1 MTKTA
6 GAKAPA
12 VLYLRVMNVHSIARM
27 SGGSAYLWMAAR
39 ARNALR
45 RVVVFG
51 VVGGVVFIAALIAFV
66 VVPRNASRK
75 ALAVASKIEARTDST
90 PAVATRN
97 RYLAE
102 VTTTDSVLNA
112 ARQAAIPV
120 PTPVIDTFP
129 PAVRAQRDSL
139 NKELATLN
147 RLIDRAENAPLPTS
161 YRALA
166 ASPAVAADPRVRVL
180 LDSLADIERERNAF
194 GAVGG
199 VDPVY
204 LSLTSRATAIG
215 RTIQGIAD
223 VKRGEVRGKLALIR
237 PVPAPVEKPKILVDT
252 TALLAQLAT
261 GQQNYSAAAKQL
273 DQINQRNARIDRES
287 ARARDLANV
296 GAPPWAMLAAAVVLA
311 LAVGFAASFGT
322 ELKRPHIADPR
333 EAEQISG
340 ARVLTV
346 IRPPEVVVERSR
358 RQADVE
364 APPLIDV
371 VSESYRTLY
380 LHIASVEASVPI
392 VTITGDDPGIVAT
405 VASNLAASAAYEARS
420 TLLVDV
426 DPTTCSVAS
435 VLRVRPDPGLSGIIT
450 GTATWPEA
458 IVPTTIGRDRP
469 LDVLPSGT
477 RRAGPPE
484 PDVVEEVRKELA
496 RMQRR
501 YDFIIIAAP
510 TSYVQ
515 RSASSIIPAPDVILC
530 ARIAHTTVGGL
541 KSAVDSLRG
550 ADMRIHG
557 LVLWDAEMPQ
567 LETREEMLGATRQSG
582 AFQPE
587 LVTAR

>member
-1 MTKTA
+1 
-6 GAKAPA
+6 
-12 VLYLRVMNVHSIARM
+12 MNVHSIARM

-45 RVVVFG
+45 RVLVFG
-51 VVGGVVFIAALIAFV
+51 IVGGIVFIAALIAFV
-66 VVPRNASRK
+66 LVPRNASRK
-75 ALAVASKIEARTDST
+75 ALAVAAQIEAKSDSA
-90 PAVATRN
+90 PVAAARN

-102 VTTTDSVLNA
+102 VTAIDSALDGARRA
-112 ARQAAIPV
+112 ANPAPV
-120 PTPVIDTFP
+120 PVIDTFP
-129 PAVRAQRDSL
+129 PAVRAQRDTL
-139 NKELATLN
+139 GAELATLN

-166 ASPAVAADPRVRVL
+166 ASPEVAADPRVRVL
-180 LDSLADIERERNAF
+180 LDSLAGIERDRNAF
-194 GAVGG
+194 GAVGT

-204 LSLTSRATAIG
+204 LALTSRANAIG
-215 RTIQGIAD
+215 RSIQAIAD
-223 VKRGEVRGKLALIR
+223 AKRGEIRGKLALIR
-237 PVPAPVEKPKILVDT
+237 PTPAPVVKPAITVDT
-252 TALLAQLAT
+252 VKLLAQRTTA
-261 GQQNYSAAAKQL
+261 QQSYSAAARQL
-273 DQINQRNARIDRES
+273 DQINSKNARIDRES
-287 ARARDLANV
+287 AHARELSNV

-333 EAEQISG
+333 EAEQVSG

-346 IRPPEVVVERSR
+346 VRPPEIVVERSR

-405 VASNLAASAAYEARS
+405 VAANLAASAAYEARS

-435 VLRVRPDPGLSGIIT
+435 VLRIRPDPGLSGIIT
-450 GTATWPEA
+450 GGATWPEA

-477 RRAGPPE
+477 RRSGLPE
-484 PDVVEEVRKELA
+484 ANVVEEVKKELA

-515 RSASSIIPAPDVILC
+515 RSETSIIPAPDVILC
-530 ARIAHTTVGGL
+530 ARIAHTTLGGL
-541 KSAVDSLRG
+541 KTAVDTLRG

-567 LETREEMLGATRQSG
+567 LETREEMLGSTRQPE

-587 LVTAR
+587 LAAAR

>member
-1 MTKTA
+1 
-6 GAKAPA
+6 
-12 VLYLRVMNVHSIARM
+12 
-27 SGGSAYLWMAAR
+27 
-39 ARNALR
+39 
-45 RVVVFG
+45 VFG
-51 VVGGVVFIAALIAFV
+51 IVGGVVFVGALIAFI

-75 ALAVASKIEARTDST
+75 AQQVAASIETRVDST
-90 PAVATRN
+90 PAVNARN

-102 VTTTDSVLNA
+102 ATTADSILNA
-112 ARQAAIPV
+112 TRKALAPV
-120 PTPVIDTFP
+120 PVTVIDTFP

-139 NKELATLN
+139 TAELNTLN

-166 ASPAVAADPRVRVL
+166 ASPTVAADPRVRVL
-180 LDSLADIERERNAF
+180 LDSLAEVERERNNF
-194 GAVGG
+194 GSVGS

-204 LSLTSRATAIG
+204 LALTSRSTAIG
-215 RTIQGIAD
+215 REIKAIAD
-223 VKRGEVRGKLALIR
+223 AKRGEVRGKLALIR
-237 PVPAPVEKPKILVDT
+237 PIPAPVVKPQINVDT
-252 TALLAQLAT
+252 NAVIAQKSNAQQRYAAVTKLLEQM
-261 GQQNYSAAAKQL
+261 
-273 DQINQRNARIDRES
+273 NQRNTRIDRES
-287 ARARDLANV
+287 AHARELANV
-296 GAPPWAMLAAAVVLA
+296 GAPPWAMLAAALVLA

-322 ELKRPHIADPR
+322 ELKRPHIADSR
-333 EAEQISG
+333 EAEQITG

-346 IRPPEVVVERSR
+346 VKPPEVVVERSR

-392 VTITGDDPGIVAT
+392 VTITGDDPGIIAT

-435 VLRVRPDPGLSGIIT
+435 VLRIRPDPGLSAIIT
-450 GTATWPEA
+450 GSATWPEA

-477 RRAGPPE
+477 RRAGPP
-484 PDVVEEVRKELA
+484 DDNVVNEVRNELA

-515 RSASSIIPAPDVILC
+515 RSGSSIIPAPDVIFC
-530 ARIAHTTVGGL
+530 ARIAHTTVGSL
-541 KSAVDSLRG
+541 KTAVDTLRG

-567 LETREEMLGATRQSG
+567 LETREEMIGATRPSG
-582 AFQPE
+582 SYKAEFA
-587 LVTAR
+587 TAQ

>member
-1 MTKTA
+1 
-6 GAKAPA
+6 
-12 VLYLRVMNVHSIARM
+12 MNVHSIARM

-45 RVVVFG
+45 RVMVFG
-51 VVGGVVFIAALIAFV
+51 IVGGVVFIGALIAFV
-66 VVPRNASRK
+66 LVPRNASRR
-75 ALAVASKIEARTDST
+75 ALAVAAKIEARTDSMPT
-90 PAVATRN
+90 VAARD
-97 RYLAE
+97 RSLAE
-102 VTTTDSVLNA
+102 LTAIDSVLNA
-112 ARQAAIPV
+112 TRIAMTPV
-120 PTPVIDTFP
+120 PAAVIDTFP

-139 NKELATLN
+139 SAELATLN

-166 ASPAVAADPRVRVL
+166 ASPVVAADPRVRVL
-180 LDSLADIERERNAF
+180 LDSLADIERDRSAF
-194 GAVGG
+194 GAVGN

-204 LSLTSRATAIG
+204 LSLTSRANAIG
-215 RTIQGIAD
+215 RQIQGIAD
-223 VKRGEVRGKLALIR
+223 AKRGEVRGKLALIR
-237 PVPAPVEKPKILVDT
+237 PTPAPVVKPVLTVDT
-252 TALLAQLAT
+252 LKLVAQRVTA
-261 GQQNYSAAAKQL
+261 QQNFTTAREQV
-273 DQINQRNARIDRES
+273 DQINQKNARIDRES
-287 ARARDLANV
+287 AHARELANV

-346 IRPPEVVVERSR
+346 IKPPEVVVERSR

-405 VASNLAASAAYEARS
+405 VAANLAASAAYEARS

-435 VLRVRPDPGLSGIIT
+435 VLRIRPDPGLSGIIT
-450 GTATWPEA
+450 GTAAWPEA

-477 RRAGPPE
+477 RRSGFPE

-530 ARIAHTTVGGL
+530 ARIAHTTAEGL
-541 KSAVDSLRG
+541 RSAAASLRG

-587 LVTAR
+587 LATAR

>member
-1 MTKTA
+1 
-6 GAKAPA
+6 
-12 VLYLRVMNVHSIARM
+12 M

-51 VVGGVVFIAALIAFV
+51 IVGGVVFIAALIAFV
-66 VVPRNASRK
+66 LVPRNASRK
-75 ALAVASKIEARTDST
+75 ALAVAAQIEAKSDST
-90 PAVATRN
+90 PAVAARN

-102 VTTTDSVLNA
+102 VTAVDSALDA
-112 ARQAAIPV
+112 ARRAANP
-120 PTPVIDTFP
+120 PPAPVIDTFP
-129 PAVRAQRDSL
+129 PAVRAQRDTL
-139 NKELATLN
+139 GAELATLN

-166 ASPAVAADPRVRVL
+166 ASPEVAADPRVRIL
-180 LDSLADIERERNAF
+180 LDSLAGIERDRNAF
-194 GAVGG
+194 GAVGT

-204 LSLTSRATAIG
+204 LALTSRANAIG
-215 RTIQGIAD
+215 RSIQAVAD
-223 VKRGEVRGKLALIR
+223 AKRGEIRGKLALIR
-237 PVPAPVEKPKILVDT
+237 PTPAPVTKPAILVDT
-252 TALLAQLAT
+252 AKLLAQRSTA
-261 GQQNYSAAAKQL
+261 QQSYSAAARQA
-273 DQINQRNARIDRES
+273 DQISTKNTRIDRES
-287 ARARDLANV
+287 ARARELSNV

-333 EAEQISG
+333 EAEQVSG

-405 VASNLAASAAYEARS
+405 VAANLAASAAYEARS

-435 VLRVRPDPGLSGIIT
+435 VLRIRPDPGLSGIIT
-450 GTATWPEA
+450 GSATWPEA

-477 RRAGPPE
+477 RRSGLPE
-484 PDVVEEVRKELA
+484 ANVVEDVKKELA

-515 RSASSIIPAPDVILC
+515 RSGSSIIPAPDVILC

-541 KSAVDSLRG
+541 KTAVDTLRG

-567 LETREEMLGATRQSG
+567 LETREEMLGATRQPE

-587 LVTAR
+587 LAAAR

>member
-1 MTKTA
+1 
-6 GAKAPA
+6 
-12 VLYLRVMNVHSIARM
+12 MNVHSIARM

-51 VVGGVVFIAALIAFV
+51 IVGGVVFIAALIAFV
-66 VVPRNASRK
+66 LVPRNASRK
-75 ALAVASKIEARTDST
+75 ALAVAARIEAKNDSS
-90 PAVATRN
+90 PAVAARD
-97 RYLAE
+97 RYLAQ
-102 VTTTDSVLNA
+102 VTAADSALDA
-112 ARQAAIPV
+112 ARRAANPA
-120 PTPVIDTFP
+120 PAPVIDTFP

-139 NKELATLN
+139 GVELARLN

-166 ASPAVAADPRVRVL
+166 ASPEVAADPKVRIL
-180 LDSLADIERERNAF
+180 LDSLAGIERDRNAF
-194 GAVGG
+194 GAVGT

-204 LSLTSRATAIG
+204 LALTSRANAIG
-215 RTIQGIAD
+215 RSIQAVAD
-223 VKRGEVRGKLALIR
+223 AKRGEIRGKLALIR
-237 PVPAPVEKPKILVDT
+237 PTPAQVAKPTITVDT
-252 TALLAQLAT
+252 VKLLGQRATA
-261 GQQNYSAAAKQL
+261 QQNYSAAARQV
-273 DQINQRNARIDRES
+273 DQISVKNSRIDRES
-287 ARARDLANV
+287 ARARELSNV

-333 EAEQISG
+333 EAEQVSG

-405 VASNLAASAAYEARS
+405 VAANLAASAAYEARS

-435 VLRVRPDPGLSGIIT
+435 VLRIRPDPGLSGIIT
-450 GTATWPEA
+450 GSSTWPEA

-477 RRAGPPE
+477 RRSGLPGANI
-484 PDVVEEVRKELA
+484 VEEVKKELA

-515 RSASSIIPAPDVILC
+515 RSESSIIPAPDVILC

-541 KSAVDSLRG
+541 KTAVDTLRG

-567 LETREEMLGATRQSG
+567 LETREEMLGSARESE

-587 LVTAR
+587 LATAR

>member
-1 MTKTA
+1 
-6 GAKAPA
+6 
-12 VLYLRVMNVHSIARM
+12 MNVHSIARM

-51 VVGGVVFIAALIAFV
+51 IVGGVVFIAALIAFV

-75 ALAVASKIEARTDST
+75 ALAVASRIEARADSS
-90 PAVATRN
+90 PAVAARD

-102 VTTTDSVLNA
+102 VTNTDSILSA
-112 ARQAAIPV
+112 ARLAAMPV
-120 PTPVIDTFP
+120 VTPVIDTFP

-139 NKELATLN
+139 NAELTTLN

-166 ASPAVAADPRVRVL
+166 ASPAVASDPRVRVL
-180 LDSLADIERERNAF
+180 LDSLADIERERTAF

-215 RTIQGIAD
+215 RAIQGIAD
-223 VKRGEVRGKLALIR
+223 AKRGEVRGKLALIR
-237 PVPAPVEKPKILVDT
+237 PTPAPIIRPRITVDT
-252 TALLAQLAT
+252 TALLAQNAT
-261 GQQNYSAAAKQL
+261 AQGNYAAAVKQL
-273 DQINQRNARIDRES
+273 DQINQRNTRIDRES

-346 IRPPEVVVERSR
+346 IKPPEVVVERSR

-435 VLRVRPDPGLSGIIT
+435 VLRIRPDPGLSGIIT
-450 GTATWPEA
+450 GNATWPEA
-458 IVPTTIGRDRP
+458 IVSTTIGRDRP

-477 RRAGPPE
+477 RRAGLAE
-484 PDVVEEVRKELA
+484 PDVVEEVRRELA

-501 YDFIIIAAP
+501 YDFIIITAP

-515 RSASSIIPAPDVILC
+515 RSASSIIPAPDVIMC

-541 KSAVDSLRG
+541 KTAVDTLRG

-587 LVTAR
+587 LATAQ

>member
-1 MTKTA
+1 
-6 GAKAPA
+6 
-12 VLYLRVMNVHSIARM
+12 M

-51 VVGGVVFIAALIAFV
+51 IVGGVVFIGALIAFV
-66 VVPRNASRK
+66 VVPRSASRK
-75 ALAVASKIEARTDST
+75 AQAVASRIETRTDSA
-90 PAVATRN
+90 PMV
-97 RYLAE
+97 
-102 VTTTDSVLNA
+102 A
-112 ARQAAIPV
+112 ARDRSLSEVNTADSIMNATHAALAPQPV
-120 PTPVIDTFP
+120 AVIDTFP

-139 NKELATLN
+139 SSELATLN
-147 RLIDRAENAPLPTS
+147 RLIDRAESAPLPTS

-166 ASPAVAADPRVRVL
+166 ASPTVAADPRVRLL
-180 LDSLADIERERNAF
+180 LDSLTDIERERNNF
-194 GAVGG
+194 GAVGS

-204 LSLTSRATAIG
+204 LALTSRATAIG
-215 RTIQGIAD
+215 REIKGIAD
-223 VKRGEVRGKLALIR
+223 AKRGEVRGKLALIR
-237 PVPAPVEKPKILVDT
+237 PTPAPVVKPVINVDT
-252 TALLAQLAT
+252 MKVLAQRTAA
-261 GQQNYSAAAKQL
+261 QQNYATAVRQL
-273 DQINQRNARIDRES
+273 DQVRQKNSRIDRETV
-287 ARARDLANV
+287 RARELANV

-333 EAEQISG
+333 EAEQVSN

-346 IRPPEVVVERSR
+346 IKPPEIVVERSR

-405 VASNLAASAAYEARS
+405 VAANLAASAAYEARS

-426 DPTTCSVAS
+426 DPTTCAVAS
-435 VLRVRPDPGLSGIIT
+435 VLRIRPDPGLAGIIN
-450 GTATWPEA
+450 GGATWPEA

-477 RRAGPPE
+477 RRAGLPE
-484 PDVVEEVRKELA
+484 PSVVEEVKKELA
-496 RMQRR
+496 RLQRR

-515 RSASSIIPAPDVILC
+515 RSAASIIPAPDVILC
-530 ARIAHTTVGGL
+530 ARIAHTTIGGL
-541 KSAVDSLRG
+541 KSAVDGLRA

-567 LETREEMLGATRQSG
+567 LETREEMLGATRQPES
-582 AFQPE
+582 FRPE
-587 LVTAR
+587 LATAQ

>member
-1 MTKTA
+1 
-6 GAKAPA
+6 
-12 VLYLRVMNVHSIARM
+12 MNVHSIARM

-45 RVVVFG
+45 RVMVFG
-51 VVGGVVFIAALIAFV
+51 IVGGVVFIGALIAFV
-66 VVPRNASRK
+66 LVPRNASRR
-75 ALAVASKIEARTDST
+75 ALAVAAKIEARTDSMPT
-90 PAVATRN
+90 VAARD
-97 RYLAE
+97 RYQAE
-102 VTTTDSVLNA
+102 LTAIDSVLNA
-112 ARQAAIPV
+112 TRIAMTPV
-120 PTPVIDTFP
+120 PAAVIDTFP

-139 NKELATLN
+139 SAELATLN

-166 ASPAVAADPRVRVL
+166 ASPVVAADPRVRVL
-180 LDSLADIERERNAF
+180 LDSLADIERDRNAF

-204 LSLTSRATAIG
+204 LSLTSRANAIG
-215 RTIQGIAD
+215 RQIQGIAD
-223 VKRGEVRGKLALIR
+223 AKRGEVRGKLALIR
-237 PVPAPVEKPKILVDT
+237 PTPAPVVKPVLTVDT
-252 TALLAQLAT
+252 LKLIAQRVAA
-261 GQQNYSAAAKQL
+261 QQNFTVASKQVE
-273 DQINQRNARIDRES
+273 QINQKNARIDRES
-287 ARARDLANV
+287 AHARELANV

-346 IRPPEVVVERSR
+346 IKPPEVVVERSR

-405 VASNLAASAAYEARS
+405 VAANLAASAAYEARS

-435 VLRVRPDPGLSGIIT
+435 VLRIRPDPGLSGIIT
-450 GTATWPEA
+450 GTAAWPEA

-477 RRAGPPE
+477 RRSGFPE

-530 ARIAHTTVGGL
+530 ARIAHTTADGL
-541 KSAVDSLRG
+541 RSAAASLRG

-587 LVTAR
+587 LATAR

>member
-1 MTKTA
+1 
-6 GAKAPA
+6 
-12 VLYLRVMNVHSIARM
+12 MNVHSIARM

-51 VVGGVVFIAALIAFV
+51 IVGGVVFIAALIAFV
-66 VVPRNASRK
+66 LVPRNASRK
-75 ALAVASKIEARTDST
+75 ALAVAAQIEAKNDSS
-90 PAVATRN
+90 PAVATRG

-102 VTTTDSVLNA
+102 VTAVDSALDA
-112 ARQAAIPV
+112 ARRAANPV
-120 PTPVIDTFP
+120 PAPVIDTFP

-139 NKELATLN
+139 GAELATLN

-166 ASPAVAADPRVRVL
+166 ASPEVAANPKVRVL
-180 LDSLADIERERNAF
+180 LDSLADIERDRNAF
-194 GAVGG
+194 GAVGT

-204 LSLTSRATAIG
+204 LALTSRANAIG
-215 RTIQGIAD
+215 RSIQAVAD
-223 VKRGEVRGKLALIR
+223 AKRGEIRGKLALIR
-237 PVPAPVEKPKILVDT
+237 PAPAPVVKPTITVDT
-252 TALLAQLAT
+252 ARLLAQRSTA
-261 GQQNYSAAAKQL
+261 QQSYSVAARQV
-273 DQINQRNARIDRES
+273 DQISSKNSRIDRES
-287 ARARDLANV
+287 ARARELSNV

-322 ELKRPHIADPR
+322 ELKRPHIADLR
-333 EAEQISG
+333 EAEQVSG

-346 IRPPEVVVERSR
+346 IKPPEVVVERSR

-405 VASNLAASAAYEARS
+405 VAANLAASAAYEARS

-435 VLRVRPDPGLSGIIT
+435 VLRIRPDPGLSGVIT
-450 GTATWPEA
+450 GSATWPEA

-477 RRAGPPE
+477 RRSGLPE
-484 PDVVEEVRKELA
+484 PSVVEEVKKELT

-515 RSASSIIPAPDVILC
+515 RSVSSIIPAPDVILC

-541 KSAVDSLRG
+541 KTAVDSLRG

-567 LETREEMLGATRQSG
+567 LETREEMLGSTRQSE

-587 LVTAR
+587 LATAP

>member
-1 MTKTA
+1 
-6 GAKAPA
+6 
-12 VLYLRVMNVHSIARM
+12 MNVHSIARM
-27 SGGSAYLWMAAR
+27 SGGSAYLWIAAR

-45 RVVVFG
+45 RVVIFWI
-51 VVGGVVFIAALIAFV
+51 VGGVVFIAALIAFV
-66 VVPRNASRK
+66 LVPRNASRK
-75 ALAVASKIEARTDST
+75 ALAVAAQIEAKNDSS
-90 PAVATRN
+90 PAVATRD

-102 VTTTDSVLNA
+102 VTAVDSALDA
-112 ARQAAIPV
+112 ARRAANPV
-120 PTPVIDTFP
+120 PAPVIDTFP

-139 NKELATLN
+139 GAELATLN

-166 ASPAVAADPRVRVL
+166 ASPEVAADPKVRVL
-180 LDSLADIERERNAF
+180 LDSLADIERDRNAF
-194 GAVGG
+194 GAVGT

-204 LSLTSRATAIG
+204 LALTSRANAIG
-215 RTIQGIAD
+215 RSIQAVAD
-223 VKRGEVRGKLALIR
+223 AKRGEIRGKLALIR
-237 PVPAPVEKPKILVDT
+237 PAPAPVVKPTITVDT
-252 TALLAQLAT
+252 ARLLAQRSTA
-261 GQQNYSAAAKQL
+261 QQSYSVAARQV
-273 DQINQRNARIDRES
+273 DQISTKNSRIDRES
-287 ARARDLANV
+287 ARARELSNV

-333 EAEQISG
+333 EAEQVSG

-346 IRPPEVVVERSR
+346 IKPPEVVVERSR

-392 VTITGDDPGIVAT
+392 VTIAGDDPGIVAT
-405 VASNLAASAAYEARS
+405 VAANLAASAAYEARS

-435 VLRVRPDPGLSGIIT
+435 VLRIRPDPGLSGVIT
-450 GTATWPEA
+450 GSATWPEA
-458 IVPTTIGRDRP
+458 IVPTTICRDRP

-477 RRAGPPE
+477 RRSGLPE
-484 PDVVEEVRKELA
+484 PSVVEEVKKELT

-515 RSASSIIPAPDVILC
+515 RSVSSIIPAPDVILC

-541 KSAVDSLRG
+541 KTAVDSLRG

-567 LETREEMLGATRQSG
+567 LETREEMLGSTRQSE

-587 LVTAR
+587 LATAP

>member
-1 MTKTA
+1 
-6 GAKAPA
+6 
-12 VLYLRVMNVHSIARM
+12 MNVHSIARM

-45 RVVVFG
+45 RVLVFG
-51 VVGGVVFIAALIAFV
+51 IVGGVVFIAALIAFV

-75 ALAVASKIEARTDST
+75 ALAVASRIEARTDSS
-90 PAVATRN
+90 PAVAARD

-112 ARQAAIPV
+112 ARLAAMPV

-139 NKELATLN
+139 NAELATLN
-147 RLIDRAENAPLPTS
+147 RLIDRVENAPLPTS

-166 ASPAVAADPRVRVL
+166 ASPAVAAEPRVRVL
-180 LDSLADIERERNAF
+180 LDSLADIERERNEF

-204 LSLTSRATAIG
+204 LALTSKATAIG
-215 RTIQGIAD
+215 RAIQGIAD
-223 VKRGEVRGKLALIR
+223 AKRGEVRGKLALIR
-237 PVPAPVEKPKILVDT
+237 PTPAPVVRPKISVDT
-252 TALLAQLAT
+252 TALLAQNAT
-261 GQQNYSAAAKQL
+261 AQQNHAAAVKQL

-322 ELKRPHIADPR
+322 ELKRPHIADQR
-333 EAEQISG
+333 EAEQVSG
-340 ARVLTV
+340 TRVLTV
-346 IRPPEVVVERSR
+346 VKPPEVVVERSR

-392 VTITGDDPGIVAT
+392 VTITGDDPGIIAT

-435 VLRVRPDPGLSGIIT
+435 VLRIRPDPGLSGIIT
-450 GTATWPEA
+450 GNATWPEA

-484 PDVVEEVRKELA
+484 PDVIEEVRRELA

-501 YDFIIIAAP
+501 YDFIIITAP

-515 RSASSIIPAPDVILC
+515 RSATSIIPAPDVILC

-567 LETREEMLGATRQSG
+567 LETREEMLGSTRQSG

-587 LVTAR
+587 LATAQ

>member
-1 MTKTA
+1 
-6 GAKAPA
+6 
-12 VLYLRVMNVHSIARM
+12 M
-27 SGGSAYLWMAAR
+27 SRGSAYLWMAAR

-45 RVVVFG
+45 RVLVFG
-51 VVGGVVFIAALIAFV
+51 IVGGVVFIAALIAFV

-75 ALAVASKIEARTDST
+75 ALAVASRIEARTDSS
-90 PAVATRN
+90 PAVAARD

-102 VTTTDSVLNA
+102 VTSTDSVLNA
-112 ARQAAIPV
+112 ARQAAMPV
-120 PTPVIDTFP
+120 PTPLIDTFP

-139 NKELATLN
+139 NAELATLN

-199 VDPVY
+199 VEPVY

-215 RTIQGIAD
+215 RAIQGIAD
-223 VKRGEVRGKLALIR
+223 VKRGEVRGKLAPIR
-237 PVPAPVEKPKILVDT
+237 PVPAPVVRPKISVDT
-252 TALLAQLAT
+252 TALLAQNAT
-261 GQQNYSAAAKQL
+261 AQQNYVAAVRQL

-340 ARVLTV
+340 TRVLTV
-346 IRPPEVVVERSR
+346 VKPPEVVVERSR

-392 VTITGDDPGIVAT
+392 VTITGDDPGIIAT

-435 VLRVRPDPGLSGIIT
+435 VLRIRPDPGLSGIIT
-450 GTATWPEA
+450 GKATWPEA

-484 PDVVEEVRKELA
+484 PDVVEEVRRELA

-501 YDFIIIAAP
+501 YDFIIITAP

-515 RSASSIIPAPDVILC
+515 QSASSIIPAPDVILC

-567 LETREEMLGATRQSG
+567 LETREEMLGATRQAG
-582 AFQPE
+582 ASQPE
-587 LVTAR
+587 LATAL

>member
-1 MTKTA
+1 
-6 GAKAPA
+6 
-12 VLYLRVMNVHSIARM
+12 
-27 SGGSAYLWMAAR
+27 MAAR

-51 VVGGVVFIAALIAFV
+51 IVGGVVFIAALIAFV
-66 VVPRNASRK
+66 IVPRNASRK
-75 ALAVASKIEARTDST
+75 ALAVASRIEARTDSS
-90 PAVATRN
+90 PAVAARD

-102 VTTTDSVLNA
+102 VNNTDSVLNA
-112 ARQAAIPV
+112 ARRAAMPV
-120 PTPVIDTFP
+120 PVPVIDTFP

-139 NKELATLN
+139 NAELATLN

-166 ASPAVAADPRVRVL
+166 ASPAVAADPRVRIL

-215 RTIQGIAD
+215 RSIQGIAD

-237 PVPAPVEKPKILVDT
+237 PVPAPVERPKISVDT
-252 TALLAQLAT
+252 NALLAQNAT
-261 GQQNYSAAAKQL
+261 AQQNYTLAVKQV
-273 DQINQRNARIDRES
+273 DQIKQRNMRIDRES
-287 ARARDLANV
+287 AHARELANV
-296 GAPPWAMLAAAVVLA
+296 GAPPWAMLAAALVLA

-333 EAEQISG
+333 EAEQITG

-346 IRPPEVVVERSR
+346 VRPPEVVVERSR

-435 VLRVRPDPGLSGIIT
+435 VLRIRPDPGLSGIIT

-477 RRAGPPE
+477 RRSGPAE

-501 YDFIIIAAP
+501 YDFIIITAP

-530 ARIAHTTVGGL
+530 ARIAHTSVGGL
-541 KSAVDSLRG
+541 KTAVDSLRG

-587 LVTAR
+587 LATAQ

>member
-1 MTKTA
+1 
-6 GAKAPA
+6 
-12 VLYLRVMNVHSIARM
+12 MNVHSIARM

-51 VVGGVVFIAALIAFV
+51 IVGGVVFIAALIAFV
-66 VVPRNASRK
+66 LVPRNASRK
-75 ALAVASKIEARTDST
+75 ALAVAAQIEAKNDSS
-90 PAVATRN
+90 PAVATRD

-102 VTTTDSVLNA
+102 VTAVDSALDA
-112 ARQAAIPV
+112 ARRAANPV
-120 PTPVIDTFP
+120 PAPVIDTFP

-139 NKELATLN
+139 GAELATLN
-147 RLIDRAENAPLPTS
+147 RLIDRAENAPLPPS

-166 ASPAVAADPRVRVL
+166 ASPEVAADPKVRVL
-180 LDSLADIERERNAF
+180 LDSLADIERDRNAF
-194 GAVGG
+194 GAVGT

-204 LSLTSRATAIG
+204 LALTSRANAIG
-215 RTIQGIAD
+215 RSIQAVAD
-223 VKRGEVRGKLALIR
+223 AKRGEIRGKLALIR
-237 PVPAPVEKPKILVDT
+237 PAPAPVVKPTITVDT
-252 TALLAQLAT
+252 VRLLAQRSTA
-261 GQQNYSAAAKQL
+261 QQSYSVAARQV
-273 DQINQRNARIDRES
+273 DQISSKNSRIDRES
-287 ARARDLANV
+287 ARARELSNV

-333 EAEQISG
+333 EAEQVSG

-346 IRPPEVVVERSR
+346 IKPPEVVVERSR

-392 VTITGDDPGIVAT
+392 VTIAGDDPGIVAT
-405 VASNLAASAAYEARS
+405 VAANLAASAAYEARS

-435 VLRVRPDPGLSGIIT
+435 VLRIRPDPGLSGIIM
-450 GTATWPEA
+450 GSSTWPEA

-477 RRAGPPE
+477 RRSGLPE
-484 PDVVEEVRKELA
+484 ASVVEDVRKELA

-541 KSAVDSLRG
+541 KTAVDSLRG
-550 ADMRIHG
+550 SDMRIHG

-587 LVTAR
+587 LATAR

>member
-1 MTKTA
+1 
-6 GAKAPA
+6 
-12 VLYLRVMNVHSIARM
+12 
-27 SGGSAYLWMAAR
+27 MAAR

-51 VVGGVVFIAALIAFV
+51 IVGGVVFIAALIAFV
-66 VVPRNASRK
+66 LVPRNASRK
-75 ALAVASKIEARTDST
+75 ALAVAAQIEAKSDST
-90 PAVATRN
+90 PSVAARN

-102 VTTTDSVLNA
+102 VTAVDSALDA
-112 ARQAAIPV
+112 ARRAANPA
-120 PTPVIDTFP
+120 PAPVIDTFP

-139 NKELATLN
+139 GAQLATLN

-166 ASPAVAADPRVRVL
+166 ASPEVAADPRVRIL
-180 LDSLADIERERNAF
+180 LDSLAGIERDRNAF
-194 GAVGG
+194 GAVGT

-204 LSLTSRATAIG
+204 LALTSRANAIG
-215 RTIQGIAD
+215 RSIQAVAD
-223 VKRGEVRGKLALIR
+223 AKRGEIRGKLALIR
-237 PVPAPVEKPKILVDT
+237 PTPAPVIKPAITVDT
-252 TALLAQLAT
+252 VKLLAQRAT
-261 GQQNYSAAAKQL
+261 AQQSYSAAARQA
-273 DQINQRNARIDRES
+273 DQISTKNTRIDRES
-287 ARARDLANV
+287 ARARELSNV

-333 EAEQISG
+333 EAEQVSG

-346 IRPPEVVVERSR
+346 VRPPEVVVERSR

-405 VASNLAASAAYEARS
+405 VAANLAASAAYEARS

-435 VLRVRPDPGLSGIIT
+435 VLRIRPDPGLSGIIT
-450 GTATWPEA
+450 GSATWPEA

-477 RRAGPPE
+477 RRSGLPE
-484 PDVVEEVRKELA
+484 ANVVEEVKKELA

-515 RSASSIIPAPDVILC
+515 RSGSSIIPAPDVILC

-541 KSAVDSLRG
+541 KTAVDTLRG

-567 LETREEMLGATRQSG
+567 LETREEMLGSARQPE

-587 LVTAR
+587 LATAR

>member
-1 MTKTA
+1 
-6 GAKAPA
+6 
-12 VLYLRVMNVHSIARM
+12 MNVHSIARM

-45 RVVVFG
+45 RVLVFG
-51 VVGGVVFIAALIAFV
+51 IVGGVVFIGALIAFV
-66 VVPRNASRK
+66 LVPRSASRR
-75 ALAVASKIEARTDST
+75 AQEVAARIEARTDST
-90 PAVATRN
+90 PMVTARD
-97 RYLAE
+97 RYLAQLSAI
-102 VTTTDSVLNA
+102 DSVLNA
-112 ARQAAIPV
+112 TRRALMPV
-120 PTPVIDTFP
+120 PAAVIDTFP

-139 NKELATLN
+139 SAELTTLN

-166 ASPAVAADPRVRVL
+166 ASPSVAADPRVRIL

-215 RTIQGIAD
+215 RQIQGIAD
-223 VKRGEVRGKLALIR
+223 AKRGEVRGKLALIR
-237 PVPAPVEKPKILVDT
+237 PTAAPVVKPVITVDT
-252 TALLAQLAT
+252 MKLLT
-261 GQQNYSAAAKQL
+261 ERAAAQQSATAATRQL
-273 DQINQRNARIDRES
+273 DQITQKNVRIDREA
-287 ARARDLANV
+287 ARARELANV
-296 GAPPWAMLAAAVVLA
+296 GAPPWAMLAAAAVLA

-346 IRPPEVVVERSR
+346 IKPPEVVVERSR
-358 RQADVE
+358 RQADIE

-405 VASNLAASAAYEARS
+405 VAANLAASAAYEARS

-435 VLRVRPDPGLSGIIT
+435 VLRTRPDPGLSGIIL
-450 GTATWPEA
+450 GNATWPEA

-477 RRAGPPE
+477 RRSGLPE
-484 PDVVEEVRKELA
+484 ANVVEEVKKELA

-515 RSASSIIPAPDVILC
+515 RSATSIIPAPDVILC
-530 ARIAHTTVGGL
+530 ARVAHTTVGSL
-541 KSAVDSLRG
+541 KTAVDTLRG

-567 LETREEMLGATRQSG
+567 LETREEMIGATRQPGSYR
-582 AFQPE
+582 PE
-587 LVTAR
+587 LATAQ

>member
-1 MTKTA
+1 
-6 GAKAPA
+6 
-12 VLYLRVMNVHSIARM
+12 MNVHSIARM

-51 VVGGVVFIAALIAFV
+51 IVGGVVFIAALIAFV
-66 VVPRNASRK
+66 LVPRNASRK
-75 ALAVASKIEARTDST
+75 ALAVAAQIEAKSDSA
-90 PAVATRN
+90 PAVAARN

-102 VTTTDSVLNA
+102 VTAVDSALDGARRA
-112 ARQAAIPV
+112 ANPAPV
-120 PTPVIDTFP
+120 PVIDTFP
-129 PAVRAQRDSL
+129 PAVRAQRDTL
-139 NKELATLN
+139 GAELATLN

-166 ASPAVAADPRVRVL
+166 ASPEVAADPRVRVL
-180 LDSLADIERERNAF
+180 LDSLAGIERDRNAF
-194 GAVGG
+194 GAVGT

-204 LSLTSRATAIG
+204 LALTSRANAIG
-215 RTIQGIAD
+215 RSIQAIAD
-223 VKRGEVRGKLALIR
+223 AKRGEIRGKLALIR
-237 PVPAPVEKPKILVDT
+237 PTPAPVVKPAITVDT
-252 TALLAQLAT
+252 VKLLAQRMTA
-261 GQQNYSAAAKQL
+261 QQSYSAAARQL
-273 DQINQRNARIDRES
+273 DQINSKNARIDRES
-287 ARARDLANV
+287 AHARELSNV

-333 EAEQISG
+333 EAEQVSG

-346 IRPPEVVVERSR
+346 VRPPEVVVERSR

-405 VASNLAASAAYEARS
+405 VAANLAASAAYEARS

-435 VLRVRPDPGLSGIIT
+435 VLRIRPDPGLSGIIT
-450 GTATWPEA
+450 GNATWPEA

-477 RRAGPPE
+477 RRSGLPE
-484 PDVVEEVRKELA
+484 ANVVEEVKKELA

-515 RSASSIIPAPDVILC
+515 RSESSIIPAPDVILC
-530 ARIAHTTVGGL
+530 ARIAHTTLGGL
-541 KSAVDSLRG
+541 KTAVDTLRG

-567 LETREEMLGATRQSG
+567 LETREEMLGSTRQPE
-582 AFQPE
+582 AFHPE
-587 LVTAR
+587 LATAR

>member
-1 MTKTA
+1 
-6 GAKAPA
+6 
-12 VLYLRVMNVHSIARM
+12 MNVHSIARM

-51 VVGGVVFIAALIAFV
+51 IVGGVVFIAALIAFV
-66 VVPRNASRK
+66 LVPRNASRK
-75 ALAVASKIEARTDST
+75 ALAVAAQIEAKSDSS
-90 PAVATRN
+90 PAVAARD

-102 VTTTDSVLNA
+102 VTTVDSTLDA
-112 ARQAAIPV
+112 ARRAANP
-120 PTPVIDTFP
+120 PPAPVIDTFP

-139 NKELATLN
+139 GAELARLN

-166 ASPAVAADPRVRVL
+166 ASPEVAADPKVRVL
-180 LDSLADIERERNAF
+180 LDSLAGIERDRNAF
-194 GAVGG
+194 GAVGT

-204 LSLTSRATAIG
+204 LALTSRANAIG
-215 RTIQGIAD
+215 RSIQAVAD
-223 VKRGEVRGKLALIR
+223 AKRGEIRGKLALIR
-237 PVPAPVEKPKILVDT
+237 PTPAPVVKPTITVDT
-252 TALLAQLAT
+252 LKLLAQRAT
-261 GQQNYSAAAKQL
+261 AQQSYSAAARQVG
-273 DQINQRNARIDRES
+273 QISTKNSRIDRQS
-287 ARARDLANV
+287 ARARELSNV

-333 EAEQISG
+333 EAEQVSG

-346 IRPPEVVVERSR
+346 IKPPEVVVERSR

-405 VASNLAASAAYEARS
+405 VAANLAASAAYEARG

-450 GTATWPEA
+450 GSSAWPEA

-477 RRAGPPE
+477 RRSGLPE
-484 PDVVEEVRKELA
+484 TNVVEEVKKELA

-530 ARIAHTTVGGL
+530 ARIAHTTVSGL

-587 LVTAR
+587 LATAR

>member
-1 MTKTA
+1 MVVARDRSLSEVNTA
-6 GAKAPA
+6 DSI
-12 VLYLRVMNVHSIARM
+12 MNATR
-27 SGGSAYLWMAAR
+27 
-39 ARNALR
+39 
-45 RVVVFG
+45 
-51 VVGGVVFIAALIAFV
+51 AALA
-66 VVPRNASRK
+66 PQP
-75 ALAVASKIEARTDST
+75 VA
-90 PAVATRN
+90 
-97 RYLAE
+97 
-102 VTTTDSVLNA
+102 
-112 ARQAAIPV
+112 
-120 PTPVIDTFP
+120 VIDTFP

-139 NKELATLN
+139 SAELATLN
-147 RLIDRAENAPLPTS
+147 RLIDRAESAPLPTS

-166 ASPAVAADPRVRVL
+166 ASPTVAADPRVRLL
-180 LDSLADIERERNAF
+180 LDSLTDIERERNNF
-194 GAVGG
+194 GAVGS

-204 LSLTSRATAIG
+204 LALTSRATAIG
-215 RTIQGIAD
+215 REIKGIAD
-223 VKRGEVRGKLALIR
+223 AKRGEVRGKLALIR
-237 PVPAPVEKPKILVDT
+237 PTPAPVVKPVINVDT
-252 TALLAQLAT
+252 MKVLAQRAT
-261 GQQNYSAAAKQL
+261 AQQNYTTAVKQL
-273 DQINQRNARIDRES
+273 DQIRQKNSRIDRETT
-287 ARARDLANV
+287 RARELANV

-333 EAEQISG
+333 EAEQVSN

-346 IRPPEVVVERSR
+346 IKPPEIVVERSR

-405 VASNLAASAAYEARS
+405 VAANLAASAAYEARS

-426 DPTTCSVAS
+426 DPTTCAVAS
-435 VLRVRPDPGLSGIIT
+435 VLRIRPDPGLAGIIN
-450 GTATWPEA
+450 GGATWPEA

-477 RRAGPPE
+477 RRAGLPE
-484 PDVVEEVRKELA
+484 PSVVEEVKKELA
-496 RMQRR
+496 RLQRR

-515 RSASSIIPAPDVILC
+515 RSAASIIPAPDVILC
-530 ARIAHTTVGGL
+530 ARIAHTTIGGL
-541 KSAVDSLRG
+541 KSAVDGLRA

-567 LETREEMLGATRQSG
+567 LETREEMLGATRQAES
-582 AFQPE
+582 FRPE
-587 LVTAR
+587 LATAQ

>member
-1 MTKTA
+1 
-6 GAKAPA
+6 
-12 VLYLRVMNVHSIARM
+12 M

-45 RVVVFG
+45 RVMVFG
-51 VVGGVVFIAALIAFV
+51 IVGGVVFIGALIAFV
-66 VVPRNASRK
+66 LVPRNASRR
-75 ALAVASKIEARTDST
+75 ALAVAAKIEARTDST
-90 PAVATRN
+90 PAVAARD

-102 VTTTDSVLNA
+102 LTATDSVLNA
-112 ARQAAIPV
+112 TRIAMTPV
-120 PTPVIDTFP
+120 PAAVIDTFP

-139 NKELATLN
+139 SGELATLN

-166 ASPAVAADPRVRVL
+166 ASPVVAADPRVRVL
-180 LDSLADIERERNAF
+180 LDSLADIERDRNAF

-204 LSLTSRATAIG
+204 LSLTSRANAIG
-215 RTIQGIAD
+215 RQIQGIAD
-223 VKRGEVRGKLALIR
+223 AKRGEVRGKLALIR
-237 PVPAPVEKPKILVDT
+237 PTPAPVIKPVLTVDT
-252 TALLAQLAT
+252 LKLIAQHATA
-261 GQQNYSAAAKQL
+261 QQNFTAAAKQVE
-273 DQINQRNARIDRES
+273 QINEKNARIDRES
-287 ARARDLANV
+287 AHARELANV

-346 IRPPEVVVERSR
+346 IKPPEVVVERSR

-405 VASNLAASAAYEARS
+405 VAANLAASAAYEARS

-435 VLRVRPDPGLSGIIT
+435 VLRIRPDPGLSGIIT
-450 GTATWPEA
+450 GAAGWPEA

-477 RRAGPPE
+477 RRSGSPE

-541 KSAVDSLRG
+541 KTAVDSLRG

-587 LVTAR
+587 LATAR

>member
-1 MTKTA
+1 
-6 GAKAPA
+6 
-12 VLYLRVMNVHSIARM
+12 M

-51 VVGGVVFIAALIAFV
+51 IVGGVVFIAALIAFV

-75 ALAVASKIEARTDST
+75 ALAVASRIEARTDSS
-90 PAVATRN
+90 PAVAVRD

-102 VTTTDSVLNA
+102 VTSTDSILNA
-112 ARQAAIPV
+112 ARQAARPV

-139 NKELATLN
+139 NAELATLN

-215 RTIQGIAD
+215 RAIQGIAD
-223 VKRGEVRGKLALIR
+223 AKRGEVRGKLALIR
-237 PVPAPVEKPKILVDT
+237 PVPAPVEKPKITADT
-252 TALLAQLAT
+252 VALLAQQAKA
-261 GQQNYSAAAKQL
+261 QQNYAVAAKQL
-273 DQINQRNARIDRES
+273 DQINQKNARIDRES

-333 EAEQISG
+333 EAEQVSG

-346 IRPPEVVVERSR
+346 IKPPEVVVERSR

-405 VASNLAASAAYEARS
+405 IASNLAASAAYEARS

-435 VLRVRPDPGLSGIIT
+435 VLRIRPDPGLSGIIT
-450 GTATWPEA
+450 GNATWPEA

-477 RRAGPPE
+477 RRVGPPE

-501 YDFIIIAAP
+501 YDFIIITAP

-515 RSASSIIPAPDVILC
+515 RSATSIIPAPDVILC

-582 AFQPE
+582 TFQPE
-587 LVTAR
+587 LVTAQ

>member
-1 MTKTA
+1 
-6 GAKAPA
+6 
-12 VLYLRVMNVHSIARM
+12 M

-51 VVGGVVFIAALIAFV
+51 IVGGVVFIAALIAFV
-66 VVPRNASRK
+66 LVPRNASRK
-75 ALAVASKIEARTDST
+75 ALAVAAQIEAKNDSS
-90 PAVATRN
+90 PAVATRG

-102 VTTTDSVLNA
+102 VTAVDSALDA
-112 ARQAAIPV
+112 ARRAANPV
-120 PTPVIDTFP
+120 PAPVIDTFP

-139 NKELATLN
+139 GAELATLN

-166 ASPAVAADPRVRVL
+166 ASPEVAANPKVRVL
-180 LDSLADIERERNAF
+180 LDSLADIERDRNAF
-194 GAVGG
+194 GAVGT

-204 LSLTSRATAIG
+204 LALTSRANAIG
-215 RTIQGIAD
+215 RSIQAVAD
-223 VKRGEVRGKLALIR
+223 AKRGEIRGKLALIR
-237 PVPAPVEKPKILVDT
+237 PAPAPVVKPTITVDT
-252 TALLAQLAT
+252 ARLLAQRSTA
-261 GQQNYSAAAKQL
+261 QQSYSGAARQVE
-273 DQINQRNARIDRES
+273 QISSKNSRIDRES
-287 ARARDLANV
+287 ARARELSNV

-333 EAEQISG
+333 EAEQVSG

-346 IRPPEVVVERSR
+346 IKPPEVVVERSR

-405 VASNLAASAAYEARS
+405 VAANLAASAAYEARS

-435 VLRVRPDPGLSGIIT
+435 VLRIRPDPGLSGVIT
-450 GTATWPEA
+450 GSATWPEA

-477 RRAGPPE
+477 RRSGLPE
-484 PDVVEEVRKELA
+484 PSVVEEVKKELT

-515 RSASSIIPAPDVILC
+515 RSVSSIIPAPDVILC

-541 KSAVDSLRG
+541 KTAVDSLRG

-567 LETREEMLGATRQSG
+567 LETREEMLGSTRQSE

-587 LVTAR
+587 LATAP

>member
-1 MTKTA
+1 
-6 GAKAPA
+6 
-12 VLYLRVMNVHSIARM
+12 
-27 SGGSAYLWMAAR
+27 MAAR

-45 RVVVFG
+45 RVLVFG
-51 VVGGVVFIAALIAFV
+51 IVGGVVFIAALIAFV

-75 ALAVASKIEARTDST
+75 ALAVASRIEARTDSS
-90 PAVATRN
+90 PAVALRD

-102 VTTTDSVLNA
+102 VTSTDSVLNA
-112 ARQAAIPV
+112 ARLAAIPV

-139 NKELATLN
+139 NAELTTLN

-215 RTIQGIAD
+215 RAIQGIAD

-237 PVPAPVEKPKILVDT
+237 PVPAPVEKPKISVDT
-252 TALLAQLAT
+252 VALLTQRAQA
-261 GQQNYSAAAKQL
+261 QQNYAAAAKQL
-273 DQINQRNARIDRES
+273 DQINQKNTRIDRES
-287 ARARDLANV
+287 ARARELANV

-358 RQADVE
+358 RQADIE

-392 VTITGDDPGIVAT
+392 VTITGDDPGIIAT

-435 VLRVRPDPGLSGIIT
+435 VLRIRPDPGLSGIIT

-469 LDVLPSGT
+469 LDVIPSGT

-484 PDVVEEVRKELA
+484 PDVVEEVRRELA

-501 YDFIIIAAP
+501 YDFIIITAP

-530 ARIAHTTVGGL
+530 ARIAHTSVAGL

-567 LETREEMLGATRQSG
+567 LETREEMLGVTRQSG

-587 LVTAR
+587 LVTAQ

>member
-1 MTKTA
+1 
-6 GAKAPA
+6 
-12 VLYLRVMNVHSIARM
+12 MNVHSIARM

-45 RVVVFG
+45 RVLVFG
-51 VVGGVVFIAALIAFV
+51 IVGGVTFIAALIAFV
-66 VVPRNASRK
+66 VVPRSASRK
-75 ALAVASKIEARTDST
+75 ALAVASRIETRTDSAPT
-90 PAVATRN
+90 VAARD
-97 RYLAE
+97 RYLAQANSA
-102 VTTTDSVLNA
+102 DSIMNGVHA
-112 ARQAAIPV
+112 ALAPQPV
-120 PTPVIDTFP
+120 AVIDTFP

-139 NKELATLN
+139 SAELATLN

-166 ASPAVAADPRVRVL
+166 ASPTVAADPRVRAL
-180 LDSLADIERERNAF
+180 LDSLADVERDRNAF
-194 GAVGG
+194 GAVGS

-204 LSLTSRATAIG
+204 LSLTARATAIG
-215 RTIQGIAD
+215 REIKAIAD
-223 VKRGEVRGKLALIR
+223 AKRGEMRGKLALIR
-237 PVPAPVEKPKILVDT
+237 PTPAPVVKPVINVDT
-252 TALLAQLAT
+252 NHVIAQRTVAQRNYAT
-261 GQQNYSAAAKQL
+261 TVRQL
-273 DQINQRNARIDRES
+273 DQIRQQNLRIDRET
-287 ARARDLANV
+287 ARARELANV

-322 ELKRPHIADPR
+322 ELERPHIADPR
-333 EAEQISG
+333 EAEQISN

-346 IRPPEVVVERSR
+346 ISPPEIVVERSR

-405 VASNLAASAAYEARS
+405 VAANLAASAAYEARS
-420 TLLVDV
+420 TLLVDA
-426 DPTTCSVAS
+426 DPTTCAVAS
-435 VLRVRPDPGLSGIIT
+435 VLRIRPDPGLAGIIT
-450 GTATWPEA
+450 GGATWPEA

-477 RRAGPPE
+477 RRSGMPE
-484 PDVVEEVRKELA
+484 STVVEEVKKELA
-496 RMQRR
+496 RLQRR

-515 RSASSIIPAPDVILC
+515 RSAASIIPAPDVILC
-530 ARIAHTTVGGL
+530 ARIAHTTIGGL
-541 KSAVDSLRG
+541 KSAVEGLRA

-567 LETREEMLGATRQSG
+567 LETREEMLGSARQTES
-582 AFQPE
+582 FRPE
-587 LVTAR
+587 LATAQ

>member
-1 MTKTA
+1 
-6 GAKAPA
+6 
-12 VLYLRVMNVHSIARM
+12 MNVHSIARM

-51 VVGGVVFIAALIAFV
+51 IVGGVVFIAALIAFV
-66 VVPRNASRK
+66 IVPRNASRK
-75 ALAVASKIEARTDST
+75 ALAVASRIEARTDSS
-90 PAVATRN
+90 PAVAARD
-97 RYLAE
+97 RFLAE
-102 VTTTDSVLNA
+102 VNNTDSVLNA
-112 ARQAAIPV
+112 ARQAAMPV
-120 PTPVIDTFP
+120 LVPVIDTFP

-139 NKELATLN
+139 NAELATLN

-215 RTIQGIAD
+215 RSIQGIAD

-237 PVPAPVEKPKILVDT
+237 PVPAPVERPKISVDT
-252 TALLAQLAT
+252 TALLAQQAT
-261 GQQNYSAAAKQL
+261 AQQNYATAVKQV
-273 DQINQRNARIDRES
+273 DQIKQKNTRIDRES
-287 ARARDLANV
+287 AHARELANV

-477 RRAGPPE
+477 RRSGPAE

-501 YDFIIIAAP
+501 YDFIIITAP

-530 ARIAHTTVGGL
+530 ARIAHTSIGGL
-541 KSAVDSLRG
+541 KTAVDSLRG

-587 LVTAR
+587 LATAQ

>member
-1 MTKTA
+1 
-6 GAKAPA
+6 
-12 VLYLRVMNVHSIARM
+12 MNVHSIARM

-66 VVPRNASRK
+66 LVPRNASRK
-75 ALAVASKIEARTDST
+75 ALAVAARLDAKTDSS
-90 PAVATRN
+90 PAVAARD

-102 VTTTDSVLNA
+102 LTAVDSRLDTVRRA
-112 ARQAAIPV
+112 ANPAPA
-120 PTPVIDTFP
+120 PVIDTFP

-139 NKELATLN
+139 GVELTTLN

-166 ASPAVAADPRVRVL
+166 ASPEVAADPKVRIL
-180 LDSLADIERERNAF
+180 LDSLAGIERDRNAF
-194 GAVGG
+194 GAVGT

-204 LSLTSRATAIG
+204 LALTSRANAIG
-215 RTIQGIAD
+215 RSIQAIAD
-223 VKRGEVRGKLALIR
+223 AKRGEIRGKLALIR
-237 PVPAPVEKPKILVDT
+237 PMPAPVVKPLITLDT
-252 TALLAQLAT
+252 ARLIAQRATA
-261 GQQNYSAAAKQL
+261 QQNYTAAAGQV
-273 DQINQRNARIDRES
+273 DQIRSKNTRIDRES

-333 EAEQISG
+333 EAELVSG

-405 VASNLAASAAYEARS
+405 IAANLAASAAYEARS

-435 VLRVRPDPGLSGIIT
+435 VLRIRPDPGLSGIIT

-477 RRAGPPE
+477 RRSGLPE
-484 PDVVEEVRKELA
+484 PSVVEDVKKELA

-510 TSYVQ
+510 MSYVQ

-541 KSAVDSLRG
+541 KTAVDSLRG

-567 LETREEMLGATRQSG
+567 LETREEMLGSTRQSE

-587 LVTAR
+587 LATAP

>member
-1 MTKTA
+1 
-6 GAKAPA
+6 
-12 VLYLRVMNVHSIARM
+12 V
-27 SGGSAYLWMAAR
+27 AAR
-39 ARNALR
+39 
-45 RVVVFG
+45 
-51 VVGGVVFIAALIAFV
+51 
-66 VVPRNASRK
+66 
-75 ALAVASKIEARTDST
+75 D
-90 PAVATRN
+90 

-102 VTTTDSVLNA
+102 IANTDSVLNA
-112 ARQAAIPV
+112 ARLAAMPV

-129 PAVRAQRDSL
+129 PAVRAQRESL
-139 NKELATLN
+139 TVELTTLN
-147 RLIDRAENAPLPTS
+147 RLIERAENAPLPTS

-180 LDSLADIERERNAF
+180 LDSLASIERERNAF

-204 LSLTSRATAIG
+204 LALTSQATAIG
-215 RTIQGIAD
+215 RSIQGIAD
-223 VKRGEVRGKLALIR
+223 AKRGEVRGKLALIR
-237 PVPAPVEKPKILVDT
+237 PTPAPVVRPRITVDT
-252 TALLAQLAT
+252 TSLLARNAT
-261 GQQNYSAAAKQL
+261 AQQNYAAAVKQL
-273 DQINQRNARIDRES
+273 DQIRQRNTRIDRES
-287 ARARDLANV
+287 ARARELANV
-296 GAPPWAMLAAAVVLA
+296 GAPPWAMLAAAIVLA

-322 ELKRPHIADPR
+322 ELKRPHIADQR

-435 VLRVRPDPGLSGIIT
+435 VLRIRPDPGLSGIIT
-450 GTATWPEA
+450 GNATWPEA

-477 RRAGPPE
+477 RRSGLPE

-501 YDFIIIAAP
+501 YDFIIITAP

-515 RSASSIIPAPDVILC
+515 RSTTSIIPAPDVILC

-541 KSAVDSLRG
+541 KTAVDSLRG

-587 LVTAR
+587 LATAQ

>member
-1 MTKTA
+1 
-6 GAKAPA
+6 
-12 VLYLRVMNVHSIARM
+12 
-27 SGGSAYLWMAAR
+27 
-39 ARNALR
+39 
-45 RVVVFG
+45 VFG
-51 VVGGVVFIAALIAFV
+51 IVGGVVFIAALIAFV

-75 ALAVASKIEARTDST
+75 ALAVASRIEARADST
-90 PAVATRN
+90 PAVTARD

-102 VTTTDSVLNA
+102 VRTTDSVINA
-112 ARQAAIPV
+112 TRLAAMPV
-120 PTPVIDTFP
+120 VTPVIDTFP

-139 NKELATLN
+139 NAELTTLN

-166 ASPAVAADPRVRVL
+166 ASPAVASDPRVRAL

-215 RTIQGIAD
+215 RSIQGIAD
-223 VKRGEVRGKLALIR
+223 AKRGEVRGKLALIR
-237 PVPAPVEKPKILVDT
+237 PTPAPVVRPKITVDT
-252 TALLAQLAT
+252 TALLAQNAAA
-261 GQQNYSAAAKQL
+261 QQNYAAAVKQL

-346 IRPPEVVVERSR
+346 IKPPEVVVERSR

-435 VLRVRPDPGLSGIIT
+435 VLRIRPDPGLSGIIT
-450 GTATWPEA
+450 GNATWPEA
-458 IVPTTIGRDRP
+458 IVSTTIGRDRP

-477 RRAGPPE
+477 RRAGLPE

-501 YDFIIIAAP
+501 YDFIIITAP

-587 LVTAR
+587 LATAQ